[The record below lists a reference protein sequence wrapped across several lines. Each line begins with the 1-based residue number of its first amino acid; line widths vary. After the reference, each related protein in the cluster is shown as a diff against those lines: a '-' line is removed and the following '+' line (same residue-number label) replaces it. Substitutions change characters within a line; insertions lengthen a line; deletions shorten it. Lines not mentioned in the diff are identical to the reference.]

1 MKFHYEF
8 SIKKIPTPIS
18 HYHQILMIGSCFTEN
33 IGSLL
38 RNNCFK
44 VLENPNG
51 ILFNPVSVA
60 ESVQQYITNKQ
71 MNETDL
77 FLLNETWHSWKHH
90 SRFSG
95 IDPKSTVEK
104 INDSTTTAHRFLKNA
119 DHLFI
124 TLGSA
129 WVYQLSKEAA
139 SLEGTVAAN
148 NHKAPAAWF
157 NRTLLSAE
165 TTKGLLENMIQEL
178 LQFNPHI
185 QIIFTISPV
194 RHLRE
199 GVIDNNR
206 SKAILIQAVH
216 DLANIYDAIYYFPAY
231 ELVIDDLRD
240 YRFYAEDLVH
250 PNYQATQYVWEKF
263 TEACIHPDSS
273 QLFKMIKEIKLAY
286 QHKPFNAA
294 TSQHQAFLKKY
305 AQETIHLMEQFPHIH
320 LKEELNYFKTGIKNL
335 AQGDSSKHLVSE

>member
-8 SIKKIPTPIS
+8 PIKKIPTPFM
-18 HYHQILMIGSCFTEN
+18 HYHKMVMMGSCFTEN
-33 IGSLL
+33 IGQLL
-38 RNNCFK
+38 KSHCFT

-51 ILFNPVSVA
+51 ILFNPISVVEA
-60 ESVQQYITNKQ
+60 VDSYIHPKQ
-71 MNETDL
+71 IVASDL

-95 IDPKSTVEK
+95 TTQADAVSK
-104 INDSTTTAHRFLKNA
+104 INASTASAAEFLKTAN
-119 DHLFI
+119 HLMI

-129 WVYQLSKEAA
+129 WVYRLTAA
-139 SLEGTVAAN
+139 ADGLAGSVAAN

-157 NRTLLSAE
+157 ER
-165 TTKGLLENMIQEL
+165 EL
-178 LQFNPHI
+178 LTAATTQQMLQQMVDQLLQYNPYL

-206 SKAILIQAVH
+206 SKAVLIQAVH
-216 DLANIYDAIYYFPAY
+216 DLTNSNNAIYYFPAY

-263 TEACIHPDSS
+263 VDACIDSEAS
-273 QLFKMIKEIKLAY
+273 KQFKLIREIKLAY
-286 QHKPFNAA
+286 QHKPFNPA
-294 TSQHQAFLKKY
+294 TGQHQQFLKKY
-305 AQETIHLMEQFPHIH
+305 ANETAHLMEQFPHIQ
-320 LKEELNYFKTGIKNL
+320 LTEELNYFKTGIRN
-335 AQGDSSKHLVSE
+335 QQ

>member
-8 SIKKIPTPIS
+8 PIKKIPIPLT
-18 HYHQILMIGSCFTEN
+18 HYHKMLMMGSCFTEN
-33 IGSLL
+33 IGHLL
-38 RNNCFK
+38 ESHCFT

-51 ILFNPVSVA
+51 ILFNPISVA
-60 ESVQQYITNKQ
+60 EAINSYIYQKQ
-71 MNETDL
+71 IVESDL

-95 IDPKSTVEK
+95 ITPADAVAK
-104 INDSTTTAHRFLKNA
+104 INASTTEAALFLKTA
-119 DHLFI
+119 DHIMI

-129 WVYQLSKEAA
+129 WVYRLTSAA
-139 SLEGTVAAN
+139 DGLEGTVAAN

-157 NRTLLSAE
+157 TRELLTAD
-165 TTKGLLENMIQEL
+165 TTKKVLQQMVDDLLK
-178 LQFNPHI
+178 FNPHI

-206 SKAILIQAVH
+206 SKAVLIQAVH
-216 DLANIYDAIYYFPAY
+216 DLVNTKEAIYYFPAY

-263 TEACIHPDSS
+263 VDACIHNDASK
-273 QLFKMIKEIKLAY
+273 LFKLIKEIKLAY
-286 QHKPFNAA
+286 QHKPFNPD
-294 TSQHQAFLKKY
+294 THQHQQFLKKY
-305 AQETIHLMEQFPHIH
+305 ANETTHLMEQFSYIH
-320 LKEELNYFKTGIKNL
+320 LDEELNYFKTGIRNRQL
-335 AQGDSSKHLVSE
+335 ED